1 MKPNT
6 PASCLLAFF
15 LAGTGLGLAKGD
27 TVERWTDPAVPDG
40 IRAALTTWAK
50 AAVGS
55 PHPATNSLR
64 LVLRGGR
71 YWLAQTIRLSEPE
84 GVGAIT
90 LQAAPGEQPVLC
102 GGREVGPWHPLHSIP
117 PALPEIAR
125 GKVWAAPAP
134 QWAGKV
140 ACFRELWVN
149 GNRAVRAQ
157 EPNEA
162 HFARLVA
169 WDKTK
174 QIATI
179 PSDLWPA
186 DRVPPGLEMVVDQ
199 VWEIANLRIDSWHR
213 HGRYAEVRFQQPES
227 RLEFNH
233 PWPPVTV
240 DATYQAPYYLV
251 NALELLDSP
260 GEWYEDLA
268 TGMIYYWPRPGEEL
282 THARV
287 VAPLL
292 ETLLEVAGSPTHPV
306 ANLHFSG
313 ITFANTTWLRPSEQG
328 HVPLQA
334 GMFLLDAHKLKP
346 KGTVYAP
353 KLDNV
358 AWIGRPPAAVQLNYA
373 TNVTFDHCT
382 FEQLAAA
389 GLDVG
394 TGCHAVTVQGC
405 LFREIGGNGLQ
416 LGRFSDPGVETHQP
430 YRPANEAEVCSDIH
444 VANNF
449 ITRCGL
455 ADWGCV
461 GIAAGYV
468 RNTRMEHN
476 DISVL
481 PYTGISLG
489 WGWTKMTNAMRD
501 NLIAANY
508 VHQVGQRLG
517 DLGGIYTLS
526 AQPGTLVQG
535 NVIEDLQPSAEV
547 PDPEHWFY
555 LYTDEGSAGITLRDN
570 WCPSAKFLANA
581 NGPGNSWINNGPAV
595 SAAIKNQAGL
605 EPRYQYLIK
614 STIP

>member
-1 MKPNT
+1 M
-6 PASCLLAFF
+6 AFF
-15 LAGTGLGLAKGD
+15 LAGTGLGLARGA
-27 TVERWTDPAVPDG
+27 TVERWVDPAVPDG
-40 IRAALTTWAK
+40 LDAALNTGGNAK
-50 AAVGS
+50 TANS
-55 PHPATNSLR
+55 ETATNCLR
-64 LVLRGGR
+64 LVLRGGH
-71 YWLAQTIRLSEPE
+71 YWLTKPIRLMTKTGIGEFY
-84 GVGAIT
+84 
-90 LQAAPGEQPVLC
+90 LQAAPGERPVVC
-102 GGREVGPWHPLHSIP
+102 GGRELGPWHPLQSMP
-117 PALPEIAR
+117 PALPKIAR
-125 GKVWAAPAP
+125 GKVWATPAP
-134 QWAGKV
+134 RLGSNV
-140 ACFRELWVN
+140 ISFRELWVN
-149 GNRAVRAQ
+149 GIRAVRAQ
-157 EPNEA
+157 EPNA
-162 HFARLVA
+162 GRFARLVA
-169 WDKTK
+169 WDKTN
-174 QIATI
+174 QVATI
-179 PSDLWPA
+179 PADLWPA
-186 DRVPPGLEMVVDQ
+186 HGVPPGLEMVVDQ
-199 VWEIANLRIDSWHR
+199 VWEIAHLRIATWHR
-213 HGRYAEVRFQQPES
+213 QARYAEVTFRQPES
-227 RLEFNH
+227 GLEFNH

-240 DATYQAPYYLV
+240 NATYQAPFYLV

-268 TGMIYYWPRPGEEL
+268 NGMIYYWPRPDEEL

-292 ETLLEVAGSPTHPV
+292 ETLVEVVGSPSHPV
-306 ANLHFSG
+306 ANVHFSG

-346 KGTVYAP
+346 KGTAYAP

-358 AWIGRPPAAVQLNYA
+358 AWIGRPPAAVQLEYA
-373 TNVTFDHCT
+373 TNVTFDQCA

-394 TGCHAVTVQGC
+394 TGCQAVTIQGC
-405 LFREIGGNGLQ
+405 RFREIGGNGLQ

-430 YRPANEAEVCSDIH
+430 YRPANEAEVCSDIR
-444 VANNF
+444 VNNNL

-468 RNTRMEHN
+468 RNTRIEHN

-535 NVIEDLQPSAEV
+535 NVIEGIQPSAEV

-581 NGPGNSWINNGPAV
+581 NGPGNVWTNNGPDV
-595 SAAIKNQAGL
+595 SAAIKNRAGL
-605 EPRYQYLIK
+605 EPEYQYLLK